1 MTLSS
6 LGSCSQNQ
14 QVLVGWVRNLYW
26 FVDSMIKPLLL
37 NSIFI
42 VAFGSFLGTAS
53 ADPSDT
59 GLVKSEVTAIPSAQS
74 PSSENSAQVSV
85 PKQAEPSSAP
95 SSLASPSEP
104 SGQSSPSAPSIQTER
119 PDGPGSLLDDTHYPE
134 RVRQIKQ
141 AAELLRS
148 PEKISAAD
156 QELDTILRLNQGF
169 QFDQGPTSGSS
180 KISKPAFEW
189 IQNNLFQ
196 GPAVPFVG
204 VFPVQDDGA
213 DLGYVVVKKELEKAP
228 IFYLISHDGE
238 LKHLTRRL

>member
-1 MTLSS
+1 MTLSA
-6 LGSCSQNQ
+6 LGSQSQKQ
-14 QVLVGWVRNLYW
+14 QVLDGWVRDLYW
-26 FVDSMIKPLLL
+26 FVDSMIKQLLL
-37 NSIFI
+37 NSIF
-42 VAFGSFLGTAS
+42 VLASGLFSGTAS

-59 GLVKSEVTAIPSAQS
+59 GLVKSEATANPSAQN
-74 PSSENSAQVSV
+74 PSSENSAQTSVSN
-85 PKQAEPSSAP
+85 QAAPSVQTEPSVQSGSAAP
-95 SSLASPSEP
+95 AT
-104 SGQSSPSAPSIQTER
+104 QSER
-119 PDGPGSLLDDTHYPE
+119 PDGPGSLLDDSQYPE

-141 AAELLRS
+141 AAELFRA

-169 QFDQGPTSGSS
+169 QFDQGPAAGPS

-204 VFPVQDDGA
+204 VFPVQDEGA